1 LSTTPKKDGA
11 ASWDLHLE
19 WSSSTPVSFQNKIK
33 TIQAFPESVLQ
44 IEPSVDAGLMDMSRT
59 GQPMLDLPGFPE
71 AAMQSSDAANM
82 SYKGK
87 CRAQPTTMVLSNTN

>member
-1 LSTTPKKDGA
+1 MEP
-11 ASWDLHLE
+11 HLE

-33 TIQAFPESVLQ
+33 IIQAFPESVPQ
-44 IEPSVDAGLMDMSRT
+44 IEPSMDAGLLDMSRT
-59 GQPMLDLPGFPE
+59 GQQILNLPGFRE

-87 CRAQPTTMVLSNTN
+87 CRVQPTTMVLSNTN